1 MDKTQEPK
9 MIVVRGKPAPQ
20 GSKVSTRFGGMREAS
35 QFVMP
40 WRNQIVSACI
50 EQQIN
55 NGEIIEQP
63 VEIFID
69 FLFHRPQGHFGT
81 GRNEGN
87 LKPSAPTYPI
97 TRSTGDID
105 KLCRSTLD
113 GLSVPSGGIL
123 LRDDSL
129 VVNLRAKKSF
139 ATKGGFQGAFI
150 HIWKL

>member
-1 MDKTQEPK
+1 MNEPK

-20 GSKVSTRFGGMREAS
+20 GSKVSTRYGGIREAS
-35 QFVMP
+35 QLVMP

-50 EQQIN
+50 EQKIN
-55 NGEIIEQP
+55 NGKIIEDP

-69 FLFHRPQGHFGT
+69 FLFHRPQGHYGT
-81 GRNEGN
+81 GKNEGN
-87 LKPSAPTYPI
+87 LKPSAPQYPT
-97 TRSTGDID
+97 TRTTGDID

-113 GLSVPSGGIL
+113 GLSIPSGGIL

-150 HIWKL
+150 HVWQL

>member
-1 MDKTQEPK
+1 MNEPK

-20 GSKVSTRFGGMREAS
+20 GSKVSFRNGYMKEAS
-35 QFVMP
+35 QFLMP

-50 EQQIN
+50 EQKIN
-55 NGEIIEQP
+55 NGEIIKQP

-69 FLFHRPQGHFGT
+69 FLFHRPQAHYGT

-87 LKPSAPTYPI
+87 LKPSAPQYPT
-97 TRSTGDID
+97 TRTTGDID

-150 HIWKL
+150 HIWQL

>member
-1 MDKTQEPK
+1 M
-9 MIVVRGKPAPQ
+9 
-20 GSKVSTRFGGMREAS
+20 STRYGGMREAS

-69 FLFHRPQGHFGT
+69 FLFHRPQGHYGT

-113 GLSVPSGGIL
+113 GLSIPSGGIL

-129 VVNLRAKKSF
+129 VVNLTAKKSF

>member
-1 MDKTQEPK
+1 MNEPK

-20 GSKVSTRFGGMREAS
+20 GSKVSFRNGYMKEAR

-50 EQQIN
+50 EQKIN

-69 FLFHRPQGHFGT
+69 FLFHRPQTHYGT

-87 LKPSAPTYPI
+87 IKPSAPKYPI
-97 TRSTGDID
+97 TRTTGDID
-105 KLCRSTLD
+105 KLCSSTLD
-113 GLSVPSGGIL
+113 
-123 LRDDSL
+123 
-129 VVNLRAKKSF
+129 
-139 ATKGGFQGAFI
+139 
-150 HIWKL
+150 

>member
-1 MDKTQEPK
+1 MNEPK

-20 GSKVSTRFGGMREAS
+20 GSKVSFRNGYMKEAS
-35 QFVMP
+35 QFLMP

-50 EQQIN
+50 EQKIN
-55 NGEIIEQP
+55 NGEIIKQP

-69 FLFHRPQGHFGT
+69 FLFHRPQAHYGT

-87 LKPSAPTYPI
+87 LKPSAPTFPI

-113 GLSVPSGGIL
+113 GLSIPSGGIL

-150 HIWKL
+150 HIWQL

>member
-1 MDKTQEPK
+1 MNEPK

-20 GSKVSTRFGGMREAS
+20 GSKVSFRNGYMKEAS

-50 EQQIN
+50 EQKIN
-55 NGEIIEQP
+55 NCEIIEQP

-69 FLFHRPQGHFGT
+69 FLFHRPQAHYGT

-87 LKPSAPTYPI
+87 LKPSAPQYPT
-97 TRSTGDID
+97 TRTTGDID

-113 GLSVPSGGIL
+113 GLSIPSGGIL

>member
-1 MDKTQEPK
+1 MNEPI

-20 GSKVSTRFGGMREAS
+20 GSKVSFRNGYMKEAS

-50 EQQIN
+50 EQKIN
-55 NGEIIEQP
+55 NNEIIEQP

-69 FLFHRPQGHFGT
+69 FLFHRPQGHYGT

-87 LKPSAPTYPI
+87 LKPSAPQYPI
-97 TRSTGDID
+97 TRTTGDID

-123 LRDDSL
+123 LKDDSL
-129 VVNLRAKKSF
+129 VVRLKAVKSF

>member
-1 MDKTQEPK
+1 MNEPK

-20 GSKVSTRFGGMREAS
+20 GSKIATRYGAIREAS

-50 EQQIN
+50 EQKIN
-55 NGEIIEQP
+55 NGKIIEQP

-69 FLFHRPQGHFGT
+69 FLFHRPQGHYGS
-81 GRNEGN
+81 GRDEEN
-87 LKPSAPTYPI
+87 LKPSAPQYPI
-97 TRSTGDID
+97 TRTTGDID

-113 GLSVPSGGIL
+113 GLSIPSGGIL

-129 VVNLRAKKSF
+129 VVNLRAKKTY
-139 ATKGGFQGAFI
+139 ATKDSFQGAFI

>member
-1 MDKTQEPK
+1 MDEAKEPK
-9 MIVVRGKPAPQ
+9 MIVVRGRPAPQ
-20 GSKVSTRFGGMREAS
+20 GSKVSTRFGGIREAS

-50 EQQIN
+50 EQKIN

-69 FLFHRPQGHFGT
+69 FLFHRPQGHYGT
-81 GRNEGN
+81 GKNKGN
-87 LKPSAPTYPI
+87 LKPSAPTFPI
-97 TRSTGDID
+97 TRPTGDID

-123 LRDDSL
+123 DIHLPL

-150 HIWKL
+150 HIWQL

>member
-1 MDKTQEPK
+1 MNEPK
-9 MIVVRGKPAPQ
+9 MIVVRGKRAPQ
-20 GSKVSTRFGGMREAS
+20 GSKVSFRNGYMKEAS
-35 QFVMP
+35 QFLMP

-50 EQQIN
+50 EQKIN

-63 VEIFID
+63 VEIFIA
-69 FLFHRPQGHFGT
+69 FLFHRPQAHYRT
-81 GRNEGN
+81 GRNERN
-87 LKPSAPTYPI
+87 LKPSAPQYPT
-97 TRSTGDID
+97 TRTTGAID

-113 GLSVPSGGIL
+113 GLSIPSGGIL

-150 HIWKL
+150 HVWQL

>member
-1 MDKTQEPK
+1 MNEPK

-20 GSKVSTRFGGMREAS
+20 GSKIATRYGAMREAS

-50 EQQIN
+50 EQKIN
-55 NGEIIEQP
+55 NGKIIEQP

-69 FLFHRPQGHFGT
+69 FLFHRPQGHYGS
-81 GRNEGN
+81 GRNEEN
-87 LKPSAPTYPI
+87 LKPSAPQYPI
-97 TRSTGDID
+97 TRTTGDID

-113 GLSVPSGGIL
+113 GLSIPSGGIL

-150 HIWKL
+150 HIWEL

>member
-1 MDKTQEPK
+1 

>member
-1 MDKTQEPK
+1 MDETKEPK
-9 MIVVRGKPAPQ
+9 MIVIRGKPAPQ

-69 FLFHRPQGHFGT
+69 FLFHRPQGHYGT
-81 GRNEGN
+81 GKNEGN
-87 LKPSAPTYPI
+87 LKPSAPQYPT
-97 TRSTGDID
+97 TRTTGDID

-113 GLSVPSGGIL
+113 GLSIPSGGIL

-139 ATKGGFQGAFI
+139 ATRGGFQGAFI

>member
-1 MDKTQEPK
+1 MDETKEPK
-9 MIVVRGKPAPQ
+9 MIVIRGKPAPQ

-40 WRNQIVSACI
+40 WRNQIVSSCI
-50 EQQIN
+50 EQKIN

-69 FLFHRPQGHFGT
+69 FLFHRPQGHYGT
-81 GRNEGN
+81 GKNEGN
-87 LKPSAPTYPI
+87 LKPSAPQYPT
-97 TRSTGDID
+97 TRTTGDID

-113 GLSVPSGGIL
+113 GLSIPSGGIL

-129 VVNLRAKKSF
+129 VVNLKAKKSF
-139 ATKGGFQGAFI
+139 ATRGGFQGAFI

>member
-1 MDKTQEPK
+1 MNEPK

-20 GSKVSTRFGGMREAS
+20 GSKVSFRNGYMKEAS
-35 QFVMP
+35 QFLIA

-50 EQQIN
+50 EQKIN
-55 NGEIIEQP
+55 NGKIIEDP

-69 FLFHRPQGHFGT
+69 FLFHRPQAHYGT

-87 LKPSAPTYPI
+87 LKPSAPQYPT
-97 TRSTGDID
+97 TRTTGDID

>member
-1 MDKTQEPK
+1 MNEPK

-20 GSKVSTRFGGMREAS
+20 GSKVSFRNGYMKETSPFL
-35 QFVMP
+35 MP

-50 EQQIN
+50 EQKIN
-55 NGEIIEQP
+55 NGKIIEDP

-69 FLFHRPQGHFGT
+69 FLFHRPQSHYGT

-87 LKPSAPTYPI
+87 LKPSAPQYPI
-97 TRSTGDID
+97 TRTTGDID

-123 LRDDSL
+123 LKDDSL
-129 VVNLRAKKSF
+129 VVRLKAVKSF

>member
-1 MDKTQEPK
+1 MNEPK

-20 GSKVSTRFGGMREAS
+20 GSKVSFRNVYMKEAS
-35 QFVMP
+35 QFLMP

-50 EQQIN
+50 EQKIN

-69 FLFHRPQGHFGT
+69 FLFHRPQAHYGT
-81 GRNEGN
+81 GRNERN
-87 LKPSAPTYPI
+87 LKPSAPQYPT
-97 TRSTGDID
+97 TRTTGDID

-123 LRDDSL
+123 LKDDSL
-129 VVNLRAKKSF
+129 VVRLKAVKSF

>member
-1 MDKTQEPK
+1 MNEPI

-20 GSKVSTRFGGMREAS
+20 GSKVSFRNGYMKETSPFL
-35 QFVMP
+35 MP

-50 EQQIN
+50 EQKIN
-55 NGEIIEQP
+55 TGKIIEDP

-69 FLFHRPQGHFGT
+69 FLFHRPQSHYGT

-87 LKPSAPTYPI
+87 LKPSAPQYPI
-97 TRSTGDID
+97 TRTTGDID

-123 LRDDSL
+123 LKDDSL
-129 VVNLRAKKSF
+129 VVRLKAVKSF

>member
-1 MDKTQEPK
+1 MDKTTEPT

-50 EQQIN
+50 EQKIN
-55 NGEIIEQP
+55 NGQIIENP

-69 FLFHRPQGHFGT
+69 FLFHRPQGHYRS

-87 LKPSAPTYPI
+87 LKPSAPNYPT
-97 TRSTGDID
+97 TRTSN
-105 KLCRSTLD
+105 K
-113 GLSVPSGGIL
+113 P
-123 LRDDSL
+123 
-129 VVNLRAKKSF
+129 
-139 ATKGGFQGAFI
+139 TKRVI
-150 HIWKL
+150 KTK

>member
-1 MDKTQEPK
+1 MDKTKEPK

-40 WRNQIVSACI
+40 WRN
-50 EQQIN
+50 
-55 NGEIIEQP
+55 
-63 VEIFID
+63 
-69 FLFHRPQGHFGT
+69 R
-81 GRNEGN
+81 RNEGN

-113 GLSVPSGGIL
+113 GLSIPSGGIL

-129 VVNLRAKKSF
+129 VVELKAKKSF
-139 ATKGGFQGAFI
+139 AAKGGFQGAFI
-150 HIWKL
+150 HIWQL

>member
-1 MDKTQEPK
+1 MNEPK

-20 GSKVSTRFGGMREAS
+20 GSKVSFRNGYMKEAS
-35 QFVMP
+35 QFLMP

-50 EQQIN
+50 EQKIN
-55 NGEIIEQP
+55 NGEIIEKP

-69 FLFHRPQGHFGT
+69 FLFHRPQGHYGS
-81 GRNEGN
+81 GRNERN
-87 LKPSAPTYPI
+87 LKPSAPNYPT
-97 TRSTGDID
+97 TRTTGDID

-113 GLSVPSGGIL
+113 GLSISSGGIL

-129 VVNLRAKKSF
+129 VVNLRAKKQF

-150 HIWKL
+150 HIWTLT

>member
-1 MDKTQEPK
+1 MDKAKEPT

-20 GSKVSTRFGGMREAS
+20 GSKVSFRNGYMKEAS
-35 QFVMP
+35 PFLMP

-50 EQQIN
+50 EQKIN

-69 FLFHRPQGHFGT
+69 FLFHRPQGHYGT
-81 GRNEGN
+81 GRNGGN

-113 GLSVPSGGIL
+113 GLSIPSGGIL

>member
-1 MDKTQEPK
+1 

-20 GSKVSTRFGGMREAS
+20 GSKVSFRNGYIKEAS
-35 QFVMP
+35 PFLMP

-50 EQQIN
+50 EQKIN
-55 NGEIIEQP
+55 NNEIIEQP

-69 FLFHRPQGHFGT
+69 FLFHRPQAHYGT

-87 LKPSAPTYPI
+87 LKPSAPQYPT
-97 TRSTGDID
+97 TRTTGDID

>member
-1 MDKTQEPK
+1 MNEPI

-20 GSKVSTRFGGMREAS
+20 GSKVSFRNGYMKETSPFL
-35 QFVMP
+35 MP
-40 WRNQIVSACI
+40 WRNQIVSAFI
-50 EQQIN
+50 EQKIN

-69 FLFHRPQGHFGT
+69 FLFHRPQSHYGT

-87 LKPSAPTYPI
+87 LKPSAPQYPI
-97 TRSTGDID
+97 TRTTGDID

-113 GLSVPSGGIL
+113 GLSVPSGCIL
-123 LRDDSL
+123 LKDDSL
-129 VVNLRAKKSF
+129 VVRLKAVKSF

>member
-1 MDKTQEPK
+1 

-20 GSKVSTRFGGMREAS
+20 GSKVSFRNGYMKEAS
-35 QFVMP
+35 PFLMP

-50 EQQIN
+50 EQTIN
-55 NGEIIEQP
+55 NGEIIKQP

-69 FLFHRPQGHFGT
+69 FLFHRPQAHYGT

-87 LKPSAPTYPI
+87 LKPSAPTFPI

-113 GLSVPSGGIL
+113 GLSIPSGGIL

-150 HIWKL
+150 HIWQL

>member
-113 GLSVPSGGIL
+113 GLSIPSGGIL

-150 HIWKL
+150 HIWQL

>member
-1 MDKTQEPK
+1 

-69 FLFHRPQGHFGT
+69 FLFHRPQGHYGT

-113 GLSVPSGGIL
+113 GLSIPSGGIL

-129 VVNLRAKKSF
+129 VVEIKAKKSF
-139 ATKGGFQGAFI
+139 AAKGGFQGAFI

>member
-1 MDKTQEPK
+1 MNEPI

-20 GSKVSTRFGGMREAS
+20 GSKVSFRNGYMKETSPFL
-35 QFVMP
+35 MP

-50 EQQIN
+50 EQKIN
-55 NGEIIEQP
+55 NGKIIEDP

-69 FLFHRPQGHFGT
+69 FLFHRPQGHYGT

-87 LKPSAPTYPI
+87 LKPSAPQYPT
-97 TRSTGDID
+97 TRTTGDID

-123 LRDDSL
+123 LKDDSL
-129 VVNLRAKKSF
+129 VVRLKAVKSF

>member
-1 MDKTQEPK
+1 MNEPI

-20 GSKVSTRFGGMREAS
+20 GSKVSFRNGYMKEAS
-35 QFVMP
+35 QFLMP

-50 EQQIN
+50 EQKIN

-69 FLFHRPQGHFGT
+69 FLFHRPQAHYGT

-87 LKPSAPTYPI
+87 LKPSAPTFPT
-97 TRSTGDID
+97 TRTTGDID

-113 GLSVPSGGIL
+113 
-123 LRDDSL
+123 
-129 VVNLRAKKSF
+129 
-139 ATKGGFQGAFI
+139 
-150 HIWKL
+150 

>member
-1 MDKTQEPK
+1 MSEPK

-20 GSKVSTRFGGMREAS
+20 GSKVSFRNGYMKETSPFL
-35 QFVMP
+35 MP

-50 EQQIN
+50 AQQIN

-69 FLFHRPQGHFGT
+69 FLFHRPQAHYGT
-81 GRNEGN
+81 GRNDGN
-87 LKPSAPTYPI
+87 LKPSAPQYPT
-97 TRSTGDID
+97 TRTTGDID

-139 ATKGGFQGAFI
+139 SAKGGFQGAFI
-150 HIWKL
+150 HIWQL

>member
-1 MDKTQEPK
+1 MNEAK

-20 GSKVSTRFGGMREAS
+20 GSKIGFRNGYMKEAS
-35 QFVMP
+35 PFLMP

-50 EQQIN
+50 EQKIN

-63 VEIFID
+63 VEIYID
-69 FLFHRPQGHFGT
+69 FLFHRPQGHYGT

-87 LKPSAPTYPI
+87 LKPSAPQYPT
-97 TRSTGDID
+97 TRTTGDID

-113 GLSVPSGGIL
+113 GLSIPSGGIL

-150 HIWKL
+150 HVWQL

>member
-1 MDKTQEPK
+1 MDKTKEPK

-69 FLFHRPQGHFGT
+69 FLFHRPQGHYGT

>member
-1 MDKTQEPK
+1 MNEPI

-20 GSKVSTRFGGMREAS
+20 GSKVSFRNGYMKETSPFL
-35 QFVMP
+35 MP

-50 EQQIN
+50 EQKIN
-55 NGEIIEQP
+55 NGKIIEDP

-69 FLFHRPQGHFGT
+69 FLFHRPQSHYGT

-87 LKPSAPTYPI
+87 LKPSAPVYPT
-97 TRSTGDID
+97 TRTTGDID

-123 LRDDSL
+123 LKDDSL
-129 VVNLRAKKSF
+129 VVRLKAVKSF